1 VAGFGNHG
9 MPGSDPSWLYNRG
22 TGGLRRNRPANP
34 QFSSSFILGIGT
46 NKILYSLFGKMVL

>member
-22 TGGLRRNRPANP
+22 TGGLRRNRPAIS
-34 QFSSSFILGIGT
+34 QFPCSFILGIGMD
-46 NKILYSLFGKMVL
+46 KILYSLFGEMVL